1 MRIKQMSY
9 AGFWKRFAANF
20 IDAIIMIIVAFIV
33 GFVMIVGGLVNN
45 RDDLDTVEFVGNILG
60 IILGWLYFAGMESSS
75 TQATFGKMSLGIK
88 VTDLE
93 GDRISFGRATGRYFS
108 KIISAIVLMI
118 GFIMIAFTAKKQGLH
133 DIIASCLVVNK

>member
-1 MRIKQMSY
+1 MSY
-9 AGFWKRFAANF
+9 AGFWKRFAATF
-20 IDAIIMIIVAFIV
+20 IDIIIMTILILIFPIVMMFG
-33 GFVMIVGGLVNN
+33 GFVND
-45 RDDLDTVEFVGNILG
+45 RDDLETIKFTANMLG
-60 IILGWLYFAGMESSS
+60 IILCWLYCAGMESSS
-75 TQATFGKMSLGIK
+75 TQATFGKMALGIK

-93 GDRISFGRATGRYFS
+93 GGRISFGRATKRYFS

>member
-1 MRIKQMSY
+1 MSY